1 MRQLKEQ
8 VAELKELNRATQV
21 ALRQFRAKDEFVNQR

>member
-1 MRQLKEQ
+1 

-21 ALRQFRAKDEFVNQR
+21 ALRQFRAKDEIVNQR